1 MKKLLTLVLIY
12 FWFHPVNAQLTFKA
26 QTGVGYLEHFTTGI
40 GVEFSNKHQLSLL
53 YGSNFFYKTSDF
65 SSLLLQYDCKF
76 NKLNF
81 NGFTPKL
88 GIKGGYSVYTNTYYR
103 WNVLML
109 VPFVGVNRPL
119 SKKLD
124 LAFDLGLAVSH
135 ELSLERIS
143 YGEFGTYRKYLPE
156 VKIGLLYTL

>member
-1 MKKLLTLVLIY
+1 MKKLLTLVLIL
-12 FWFHPVNAQLTFKA
+12 FWLHSVNAQLAFKV
-26 QTGVGYLEHFTTGI
+26 QTGIGYLEHFSTGI
-40 GVEFSNKHQLSLL
+40 GVGIKNKHQLSLL
-53 YGSNFFYKTSDF
+53 YGSNLFLKTSDF
-65 SSLLLQYDCKF
+65 SSLLLEYDFKF
-76 NKLNF
+76 YKLNF
-81 NGFTPKL
+81 SGFTPKL
-88 GIKGGYSVYTNTYYR
+88 GIKGGYSIYTNTYYR

-124 LAFDLGLAVSH
+124 LAIDLGLAVSH

-156 VKIGLLYTL
+156 IKIGLIYTL